1 MKPICIVPLFAFLLS
16 SCAALGGSS
25 SGEYFYVVEATGG
38 A

>member
-1 MKPICIVPLFAFLLS
+1 MLRLLPFLAGLLLS

-25 SGEYFYVVEATGG
+25 TRELVYVVTATGG